1 MDNTLYEQNV
11 QLNQIIE
18 RLAELNQMVPE
29 TEMDEHRIKL
39 ERELLLEKFRD
50 STESLEEKANDTAG
64 YIKHLENNVKEIDE
78 EIKRLKARKDSFNNS
93 ISFLKSALST
103 LFNLCDKKKLKT
115 ALYTFT
121 LAKGK
126 GKVVIEDETKLTE
139 EYLVPQ
145 PPKPDKQKLY
155 DDMANQGLI
164 IDGVKLEYIESLRI
178 R

>member
-1 MDNTLYEQNV
+1 MENTLYEQNV

-18 RLAELNQMVPE
+18 RLAELNEMVPE

-39 ERELLLEKFRD
+39 ERELLMDKFKEYQG
-50 STESLEEKANDTAG
+50 SIEEKANGTAN

-126 GKVVIEDETKLTE
+126 GKVVIEDETKLAE

-155 DDMANQGLI
+155 DDIANQGLI
-164 IDGVKLEYIESLRI
+164 IDGVKLEYNESLRI

>member
-1 MDNTLYEQNV
+1 MENTLYEQNV

-18 RLAELNQMVPE
+18 RLAELNDMVPE
-29 TEMDEHRIKL
+29 TEMDDHRIKL

-50 STESLEEKANDTAG
+50 STESLEEKANNTAG

-93 ISFLKSALST
+93 ISFLKSALAT

-126 GKVVIEDETKLTE
+126 GKVVIEDETKLSD
-139 EYLVPQ
+139 EYLIPQ

-155 DDMANQGLI
+155 DDIANQGLI
-164 IDGVKLEYIESLRI
+164 IDGVQLEYSESLRI

>member
-1 MDNTLYEQNV
+1 MENTLYEQNV

-18 RLAELNQMVPE
+18 RLAELNEMVPE

-39 ERELLLEKFRD
+39 ERELLMDKFKEYQG
-50 STESLEEKANDTAG
+50 SIEEKANGTAN

-78 EIKRLKARKDSFNNS
+78 EIKRLRARKDSFNNS
-93 ISFLKSALST
+93 INFLKSALST

-126 GKVVIEDETKLTE
+126 GKVVIEDETKLSD
-139 EYLVPQ
+139 EYLIPQ

-155 DDMANQGLI
+155 DDIANQGLI
-164 IDGVKLEYIESLRI
+164 IDGVQLEYSESLRI

>member
-1 MDNTLYEQNV
+1 MENTLYEQNV

-39 ERELLLEKFRD
+39 ERELLFEKFRV

-78 EIKRLKARKDSFNNS
+78 EIKRLKARKDSFNKS
-93 ISFLKSALST
+93 INFFKSALST
-103 LFNLCDKKKLKT
+103 LFNLCNTKKLKT

-126 GKVVIEDETKLTE
+126 GKVVIEDETKLSD
-139 EYLVPQ
+139 EYLIPQ

-155 DDMANQGLI
+155 DDIANQGLI
-164 IDGVKLEYIESLRI
+164 IDGVQLEYSESLRI